1 MMKLPQARVRI
12 AFIVTEDWFFV
23 SHFLPMLRAAK
34 ELGLDVIVI
43 TRVGK
48 HAHVIE
54 NLGAR
59 VVPLDIER
67 GHLGFLSIGSSI
79 ARIAQT
85 LRREKIDLI
94 HCIAL
99 RCVVTGGLAA
109 TLAGVKG
116 KILAV
121 TGGGL
126 LAADR
131 GAKAAV
137 GRLTLRGLLRLI
149 RSRGKNHFLFEN
161 VSDPNTFGLDAAN
174 AGVTVLGGA
183 GVDPDY
189 YNPLPSPSGDGL
201 KLAMVGRMVWSK
213 GADLAVRAV
222 SMARER
228 GHDVSLSLFGLPD
241 PSNPRSL
248 PVQTLREWSELSG
261 IEWRGSTSDVRQVW
275 AEHDLCCMPT
285 RGGEGLPRSILEAA
299 ACSRPILTTSV
310 PGCRDFVREGREG
323 WLVPVDDAAAL
334 AERICALALDKAS
347 IVAAGAR
354 ARQRVVEGFT
364 EARVMKQVQDV
375 YRNICTAINRPL

>member
-1 MMKLPQARVRI
+1 MNPSQPRPRI

-34 ELGLDVIVI
+34 GIGLDVVVI
-43 TRVGK
+43 ARVGK
-48 HAHVIE
+48 HAHLIE
-54 NLGAR
+54 ELGAR

-67 GHLGFLSIGSSI
+67 GHLGVLSIGSSI
-79 ARIAQT
+79 GRTALI
-85 LRREKIDLI
+85 LKREKIDLI

-99 RCVVTGGLAA
+99 RCVLTGGLAA
-109 TLAGVKG
+109 MLAGVKG
-116 KILAV
+116 RILAV

-131 GAKAAV
+131 SFKAV
-137 GRLTLRGLLRLI
+137 FGRFTLRCLLRLI
-149 RSRGKNHFLFEN
+149 RSRGQNHFLFEN
-161 VSDPNTFGLDAAN
+161 TTDPHMFGLEATN
-174 AGVTVLGGA
+174 PGVTVLGGA

-189 YNPLPSPSGDGL
+189 YRPLPPPAGNGL
-201 KLAMVGRMVWSK
+201 KLAMVGRLVWSK
-213 GADLAVRAV
+213 GTDLAVKAV

-248 PVQTLREWSELSG
+248 SAETLHAWSDLPG
-261 IEWRGSTSDVRQVW
+261 IEWRGSTSDVRAVW

-299 ACSRPILTTSV
+299 ACGRPILTTNV
-310 PGCRDFVREGREG
+310 PGCRDFVRDGNEG
-323 WLVPVDDAAAL
+323 WLVPADNAAAL
-334 AERICALALDKAS
+334 TEQICALALDKAS

-354 ARQRVVEGFT
+354 ARRRVLQGFT
-364 EARVMKQVQDV
+364 EERVIEQVQNV
-375 YRNICTAINRPL
+375 YRNICNAIGLGL

>member
-1 MMKLPQARVRI
+1 MSFSKARVRI
-12 AFIVTEDWFFV
+12 AFIITEDWFFV

-34 ELGLDVIVI
+34 ELGLDVVVI

-48 HAHVIE
+48 HAHIIE
-54 NLGAR
+54 ELGAR
-59 VVPLDIER
+59 VIPLDVER

-79 ARIAQT
+79 GQIAQT
-85 LRREKIDLI
+85 LRRERVDFI

-99 RCVVTGGLAA
+99 RCVVTGGVAA

-116 KILAV
+116 RILAI

-131 GAKAAV
+131 SAKAAFA
-137 GRLTLRGLLRLI
+137 RFALRNLFRTI

-161 VSDPNTFGLDAAN
+161 TTDPDTFGLAVDDAS
-174 AGVTVLGGA
+174 VTVLGGA

-189 YNPLPSPSGDGL
+189 YQALPQPSGDGL

-213 GADLAVRAV
+213 GADLAVKAV

-228 GHDVSLSLFGLPD
+228 GHNVSLSLFGLPD

-248 PVQTLREWSELSG
+248 SVETLRAWSELSG
-261 IEWRGSTSDVRQVW
+261 VKWHGSTNDVREVW
-275 AEHDLCCMPT
+275 AQHDLCCMPT

-299 ACSRPILTTSV
+299 ACGRAILTTNV
-310 PGCRDFVREGREG
+310 PGCRDFVRGGKEG
-323 WLVPVDDAAAL
+323 WLVPVDDAEAL
-334 AERICALALDKAS
+334 AGRICALAIDKPS
-347 IVAAGAR
+347 IVSAGAK
-354 ARQRVVEGFT
+354 ARERVVQGFT
-364 EARVMKQVQDV
+364 EAHVVKQVQDV
-375 YRNICTAINRPL
+375 YRNICNAIGRPL

>member
-1 MMKLPQARVRI
+1 MNLQSRIRI
-12 AFIVTEDWFFV
+12 AFIITEDWFFV

-34 ELGLDVIVI
+34 ALGLDVVVI

-48 HAHVIE
+48 HAHIIE
-54 NLGAR
+54 DLGAR

-67 GHLGFLSIGSSI
+67 GHLGLLSIGSSI
-79 ARIAQT
+79 RQIAQV

-99 RCVVTGGLAA
+99 RSVVTGSLAA
-109 TLAGVKG
+109 SLAGVEG
-116 KILAV
+116 RILAV

-126 LAADR
+126 LAADNS
-131 GAKAAV
+131 ATAAL
-137 GRLTLRGLLRLI
+137 GRFVLRSLFRFI
-149 RSRGKNHFLFEN
+149 RRYGKNQFLFEN
-161 VSDPNTFGLDAAN
+161 ATDPHTFGLDSADT
-174 AGVTVLGGA
+174 GVTVLGGA
-183 GVDPDY
+183 GVDPSY
-189 YNPLPSPSGDGL
+189 YRPLPPPAGNRL

-213 GADLAVRAV
+213 GADLAVTAV

-248 PVQTLREWSELSG
+248 SIQTLRAWSDLPG
-261 IEWRGSTSDVRQVW
+261 IEWRGSSSDVREVW

-285 RGGEGLPRSILEAA
+285 RGGEGLPRTILEAA
-299 ACSRPILTTSV
+299 ACGRPILTTNV
-310 PGCRDFVREGREG
+310 PGCRDFVRGSCEG

-334 AERICALALDKAS
+334 AERICALAIDKPS
-347 IVAAGAR
+347 IIAAGAK

-364 EARVMKQVQDV
+364 EAVVIEQVQDV
-375 YRNICTAINRPL
+375 YRNICTAIGRQL